1 MMGFYLFLSVIA
13 GALVGALLVYVVW
26 RGKQFALQTAV
37 EVAKKEAQY
46 AQVRLQEERAL
57 AQKQLQEE
65 RAHADKL
72 RREADERWNQKLEAL
87 KSEISRITVEQ
98 LGKKQLSLQ
107 EQNRDQMSEL
117 VKPLKEKFE
126 AFEKS
131 VNDSK
136 TQNAVQKEELKRSF
150 EGMLKLFEQQQN
162 QAVSSLKEQT
172 EKIGND
178 AANLTNALKGDS
190 KMQGDWG
197 EMILESI
204 LENSGLVKGQNY
216 FVQENV
222 KDQEGKNFRPDVVVK
237 FPEGRSVVIDSKVSL
252 TAYADAMAAES
263 QQVCEQRMAAHVQS
277 VVKHIDEL
285 AAKKY
290 DELVADAIGY
300 VLLFIPNEAAY
311 SAALKA
317 RPQLSQE
324 AYKKHII
331 LISPSNLLMTL
342 QLAYNLWQY
351 DKQTKNIENIVKS
364 AAGLYEKVVLFTE
377 SFDKIGSQIQAL
389 SSTFDTAKGQ
399 LSEGRGNVL
408 GRVEKFKE
416 LGINPKKSLK
426 ISE

>member
-1 MMGFYLFLSVIA
+1 
-13 GALVGALLVYVVW
+13 
-26 RGKQFALQTAV
+26 
-37 EVAKKEAQY
+37 
-46 AQVRLQEERAL
+46 LQEERAL

-65 RAHADKL
+65 RAHAEKL
-72 RREADERWNQKLEAL
+72 RREADERWNQKLEGL
-87 KSEISRITVEQ
+87 KNEISRITIEQ

-197 EMILESI
+197 EMILETI
-204 LENSGLVKGQNY
+204 LESSGLVKGQNY

-263 QQVCEQRMAAHVQS
+263 QQVCEQRMVAHVQS
-277 VVKHIDEL
+277 VLKHIDEL

-377 SFDKIGSQIQAL
+377 SFDKIGSQIQTL

-399 LSEGRGNVL
+399 LSEGKGNVL

-416 LGINPKKSLK
+416 LGINPKKNLK
-426 ISE
+426 LSE

>member
-1 MMGFYLFLSVIA
+1 MMGVYIFLSVIA

-46 AQVRLQEERAL
+46 AQIRLQEERAL

-72 RREADERWNQKLEAL
+72 RREADERWNQKLEGL
-87 KSEISRITVEQ
+87 KNEISRITIEQ
-98 LGKKQLSLQ
+98 LGKKQLLLQ

-172 EKIGND
+172 EKIGSD
-178 AANLTNALKGDS
+178 AANLTKALKGDS

-197 EMILESI
+197 EMILETI
-204 LENSGLVKGQNY
+204 LESSGLVRGENY

-222 KDQEGKNFRPDVVVK
+222 KDEEGKNFRPDVVVK

-252 TAYADAMAAES
+252 TAYADAMAADSEEI
-263 QQVCEQRMAAHVQS
+263 CAQRMAAHVQS
-277 VVKHIDEL
+277 VAKHIDEL

-290 DELVADAIGY
+290 DDLVKDAIGY

-377 SFDKIGSQIQAL
+377 SFDKIGSQIQTL
-389 SSTFDTAKGQ
+389 SATFDTAKGQ

>member
-1 MMGFYLFLSVIA
+1 
-13 GALVGALLVYVVW
+13 
-26 RGKQFALQTAV
+26 
-37 EVAKKEAQY
+37 
-46 AQVRLQEERAL
+46 
-57 AQKQLQEE
+57 
-65 RAHADKL
+65 
-72 RREADERWNQKLEAL
+72 
-87 KSEISRITVEQ
+87 
-98 LGKKQLSLQ
+98 
-107 EQNRDQMSEL
+107 
-117 VKPLKEKFE
+117 
-126 AFEKS
+126 
-131 VNDSK
+131 
-136 TQNAVQKEELKRSF
+136 
-150 EGMLKLFEQQQN
+150 
-162 QAVSSLKEQT
+162 
-172 EKIGND
+172 
-178 AANLTNALKGDS
+178 
-190 KMQGDWG
+190 
-197 EMILESI
+197 
-204 LENSGLVKGQNY
+204 
-216 FVQENV
+216 
-222 KDQEGKNFRPDVVVK
+222 
-237 FPEGRSVVIDSKVSL
+237 
-252 TAYADAMAAES
+252 MAAES

-277 VVKHIDEL
+277 VAKHIDEL

-377 SFDKIGSQIQAL
+377 SFDKIGSQIQTL

-399 LSEGRGNVL
+399 LSEGKGNVL

-426 ISE
+426 LSE